1 MNSVVYVLSLVF
13 VGFSWFGGSCFTWF
27 GGSFVLRCFSP
38 AEQST
43 TGSPYWDDGI
53 RDRVVLAHLIS
64 LSNHFCDTFE
74 NLPLKTGR
82 LGSFGS
88 PFCCITV
95 D

>member
-1 MNSVVYVLSLVF
+1 MNSVVCVCFFFCWCSLFLVGLVVVVLADLVVVSF
-13 VGFSWFGGSCFTWF
+13 FFS
-27 GGSFVLRCFSP
+27 
-38 AEQST
+38 AKQST
-43 TGSPYWDDGI
+43 TGSPYWDDGF

-64 LSNHFCDTFE
+64 LSNHFCDTFG

-82 LGSFGS
+82 LGSFGN